1 MKRIALLATTALLST
16 ASAGNAVEI
25 KSMITDSVQL
35 KVVPTVT
42 ITTPTSSTYSV
53 SGTNISESTGDLD
66 TSSVYT
72 VTNSGQAFQFSETY
86 AAAGT
91 ETQVQTG
98 GTAGS
103 LAGTLSNTGVGTVTA
118 GGEGTDAILQR
129 TTELSVFQ

>member
-1 MKRIALLATTALLST
+1 MKRIVLLATTALLGT

-66 TSSVYT
+66 NTAVYSI
-72 VTNSGQAFQFSETY
+72 TNSGQAFQFSETY
-86 AAAGT
+86 ATAGN

-103 LAGTLSNTGVGTVTA
+103 LAGTLSNTGVGTVTP

>member
-1 MKRIALLATTALLST
+1 MKSIALLVTTALLGT
-16 ASAGNAVEI
+16 ASASHAVEI

-66 TSSVYT
+66 NTAVYSIT
-72 VTNSGQAFQFSETY
+72 TPGQAFQFSESY
-86 AAAGT
+86 ATAGS
-91 ETQVQTG
+91 ETQVQSG

-118 GGEGTDAILQR
+118 GGSGTDAILQR
-129 TTELSVFQ
+129 TTELTVFQ